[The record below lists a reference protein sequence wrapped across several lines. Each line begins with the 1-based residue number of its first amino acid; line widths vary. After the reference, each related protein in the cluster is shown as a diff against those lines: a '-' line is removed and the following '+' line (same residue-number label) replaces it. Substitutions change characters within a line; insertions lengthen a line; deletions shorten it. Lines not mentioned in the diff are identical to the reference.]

1 MAFEKLVLLLHQVMQ
16 LYQQTQQMEQP
27 TAGVDPAANQ
37 IEGTTETGETPAD
50 ATNSTAVE
58 VVEEPVNL
66 QEQYADY
73 ESFTLFIGISLSV
86 FGLVPFLIFLY
97 PVWFG
102 ISSAHQ

>member
-1 MAFEKLVLLLHQVMQ
+1 M
-16 LYQQTQQMEQP
+16 
-27 TAGVDPAANQ
+27 
-37 IEGTTETGETPAD
+37 
-50 ATNSTAVE
+50 
-58 VVEEPVNL
+58 EEPVNL